1 MIATVVLAAGR
12 SERFGSPKLLAEW
25 WGRPLVERAL
35 EIAPPGLKVAVVGT
49 HTAKL
54 LPVFQ
59 AHGFQCIRNPKPAQG
74 QSSSLRLALDVMPAE
89 VDAVLVLLGDAPA
102 VPPAVIERM
111 LTAYRRLNCA
121 VTSSYEDRTAPP
133 VIIPRADWDKIAAT
147 GDSPGAALDPVAID
161 MSDLL
166 DGGEDVDTPE
176 DLFALSARR
185 AGVDLL
191 EPADQAA
198 LDARLDDPEPF
209 AVRLRRRNTAGSE
222 RLAVTPLA
230 LEKLAIEHFRGTEVI
245 ARVGDEY
252 VSSGWPGSERAA
264 RARAARPSPNR
275 PRASAAAS

>member
-35 EIAPPGLKVAVVGT
+35 EIAPPGPRVAVIGT

-54 LPVFQ
+54 LPIFQ
-59 AHGFQCIRNPKPAQG
+59 AHGFQCVRNSKPAQG
-74 QSSSLRLALDVMPAE
+74 QSSSLRLALDVMPAQ

-102 VPPAVIERM
+102 VPPVVVDRI
-111 LTAYRRLNCA
+111 LTEYRRLNCA
-121 VTSSYEDRTAPP
+121 VTAEFADRTAPP
-133 VIIPRADWDKIAAT
+133 IVIPRADWDKIAAT
-147 GDSPGAALDPVAID
+147 GDNPGQALDPVAID

-166 DGGEDVDTPE
+166 EGDEDVDTPE
-176 DLFALSARR
+176 DLFALAARR
-185 AGVDLL
+185 ARVELL
-191 EPADQAA
+191 EPADQSA
-198 LDARLDDPEPF
+198 LDARLDDPDPF

-252 VSSGWPGSERAA
+252 VALLG
-264 RARAARPSPNR
+264 
-275 PRASAAAS
+275 

>member
-35 EIAPPGLKVAVVGT
+35 EVAPPGPRVAVVGT

-54 LPVFQ
+54 LPLFQ
-59 AHGFQCIRNPKPAQG
+59 AHGFQCVRNPKPQRG
-74 QSSSLRLALDVMPAE
+74 QSSSLRLALDAMPAQ

-102 VPPAVIERM
+102 VPPTVIDRI
-111 LTAYRRLNCA
+111 LVAYRRLNCA
-121 VTSSYEDRTAPP
+121 VTASYVDRTAPP
-133 VIIPRADWDKIAAT
+133 VVIPRADWDRIDAE
-147 GDSPGAALDPVAID
+147 GDSPGAHLEPVAID

-166 DGGEDVDTPE
+166 EGGEDVDTPD
-176 DLFALSARR
+176 DLFRLAARR

-191 EPADQAA
+191 DPADRAE
-198 LDARLDDPEPF
+198 LDARLDDPAPF
-209 AVRLRRRNTAGSE
+209 AVRLRRRSTAGAE

-230 LEKLAIEHFRGTEVI
+230 LEKLAIEHFRGMEPI

-252 VSSGWPGSERAA
+252 VALLG
-264 RARAARPSPNR
+264 
-275 PRASAAAS
+275 

>member
-35 EIAPPGLKVAVVGT
+35 EVAPAGPRIAVVGT

-54 LPVFQ
+54 LPLFQ
-59 AHGFQCIRNPKPAQG
+59 AHGFQCVRNPKPAQG
-74 QSSSLRLALDVMPAE
+74 QSSSLRLALDVMPAQ

-102 VPPAVIERM
+102 VPTTVVDRI

-121 VTSSYEDRTAPP
+121 VTSSYDDRTAPP
-133 VIIPRADWDKIAAT
+133 VVIPRADWDKIDAT
-147 GDSPGAALDPVAID
+147 GDSPGANLAPVAID

-176 DLFALSARR
+176 DLFRLAAHR
-185 AGVDLL
+185 AGVELV

-198 LDARLDDPEPF
+198 LDARLDDAIPF
-209 AVRLRRRNTAGSE
+209 AVRLRRRNTAGAD

-230 LEKLAIEHFRGTEVI
+230 LEKLAIEHFRGMEQI

-252 VSSGWPGSERAA
+252 VALLG
-264 RARAARPSPNR
+264 
-275 PRASAAAS
+275 

>member
-35 EIAPPGLKVAVVGT
+35 EIAPPGPRVAVVGT

-54 LPVFQ
+54 LPLFQ
-59 AHGFQCIRNPKPAQG
+59 AHGFQCVRNPKPAQG
-74 QSSSLRLALDVMPAE
+74 QSSSLRLALDVMPAQ

-102 VPPAVIERM
+102 VPPVVVDRI
-111 LTAYRRLNCA
+111 LTEYRRLNCA
-121 VTSSYEDRTAPP
+121 VTAEFGDRTAPP
-133 VIIPRADWDKIAAT
+133 IVIPRADWDKIAAT
-147 GDSPGAALDPVAID
+147 GDNPGQALEPVAID

-166 DGGEDVDTPE
+166 EGDEDVDTPE
-176 DLFALSARR
+176 DLFALAARR
-185 AGVDLL
+185 ARVELL
-191 EPADQAA
+191 EPADQSI
-198 LDARLDDPEPF
+198 LDARLDDPDPF

-252 VSSGWPGSERAA
+252 VALLG
-264 RARAARPSPNR
+264 
-275 PRASAAAS
+275 

>member
-35 EIAPPGLKVAVVGT
+35 EIAPPGPRVAVVGT

-54 LPVFQ
+54 LPLFQ
-59 AHGFQCIRNPKPAQG
+59 AHGFQCVRNPKPAQG
-74 QSSSLRLALDVMPAE
+74 QSSSL
-89 VDAVLVLLGDAPA
+89 LGDAPA
-102 VPPAVIERM
+102 VPPVVVDRI
-111 LTAYRRLNCA
+111 LTEYRRLNCA
-121 VTSSYEDRTAPP
+121 VTAEFGDRTAPP
-133 VIIPRADWDKIAAT
+133 IVIPRADWDKIAAT
-147 GDSPGAALDPVAID
+147 GDNPGQALEPVAID

-166 DGGEDVDTPE
+166 EGDEDVDTPE
-176 DLFALSARR
+176 DLFALAARR
-185 AGVDLL
+185 ARVELL
-191 EPADQAA
+191 EPADQSI
-198 LDARLDDPEPF
+198 LDARLDDPDPF

-252 VSSGWPGSERAA
+252 VALLG
-264 RARAARPSPNR
+264 
-275 PRASAAAS
+275 

>member
-35 EIAPPGLKVAVVGT
+35 EIAPPGPRVAVVGT

-54 LPVFQ
+54 LPLFQ

-74 QSSSLRLALDVMPAE
+74 QSSSLRLALDAMPAQ

-102 VPPAVIERM
+102 VPTAVVERV
-111 LTAYRRLNCA
+111 LTAHRRLNCA
-121 VTSSYEDRTAPP
+121 VTASYDDRTAPP
-133 VIIPRADWDKIAAT
+133 VVIPRADWDRIDAT
-147 GDSPGAALDPVAID
+147 GDSPGAHLEPVPID

-176 DLFALSARR
+176 DLFRLAARR
-185 AGVDLL
+185 AGVELL
-191 EPADQAA
+191 EPADQGE
-198 LDARLDDPEPF
+198 LDARLDDPAPF
-209 AVRLRRRNTAGSE
+209 AVRLRRRNTAGSD

-230 LEKLAIEHFRGTEVI
+230 LEKLAIEHFRGTESI

-252 VSSGWPGSERAA
+252 VALLG
-264 RARAARPSPNR
+264 
-275 PRASAAAS
+275 

>member
-35 EIAPPGLKVAVVGT
+35 EIAPPGLKVAVIST
-49 HTAKL
+49 PTAKL
-54 LPVFQ
+54 LPLFQ

-89 VDAVLVLLGDAPA
+89 VEAVLVLLGDAPA
-102 VPPAVIERM
+102 VPTTVVDRV

-121 VTSSYEDRTAPP
+121 VTASYEDRTAPP
-133 VIIPRADWDKIAAT
+133 VVIPRADWDRIAAT
-147 GDSPGAALDPVAID
+147 GDRPGEALDPQPID

-166 DGGEDVDTPE
+166 SGGEDVDTPE
-176 DLFALSARR
+176 DLFRLAALR
-185 AGVDLL
+185 AGVELI
-191 EPADQAA
+191 EPMNTSE
-198 LDARLDDPEPF
+198 LDSRLDDPEPF
-209 AVRLRRRNTAGSE
+209 AVRLRRRNSATAE
-222 RLAVTPLA
+222 RPSVTPLA

-252 VSSGWPGSERAA
+252 VGLLG
-264 RARAARPSPNR
+264 
-275 PRASAAAS
+275 

>member
-35 EIAPPGLKVAVVGT
+35 EIAPPGLRIAVVGT

-54 LPVFQ
+54 LPVFL

-102 VPPAVIERM
+102 VPPAVVDRV

-121 VTSSYEDRTAPP
+121 VTAQYDDRTAPP
-133 VIIPRADWDKIAAT
+133 VVIPRADWDRIAAT
-147 GDSPGAALDPVAID
+147 GDSPGEALEPVAVD
-161 MSDLL
+161 MTDLL
-166 DGGEDVDTPE
+166 EGGEDVDTPE
-176 DLFALSARR
+176 DLFRLAAHR
-185 AGVDLL
+185 AGVELI
-191 EPADQAA
+191 EPMDTAV
-198 LDARLDDPEPF
+198 LDARLDDPAPF
-209 AVRLRRRNTAGSE
+209 AVRLRRRASASAE
-222 RLAVTPLA
+222 RPSVTPLA
-230 LEKLAIEHFRGTEVI
+230 LEKLAIEHFRGSEVI

-252 VSSGWPGSERAA
+252 VALLG
-264 RARAARPSPNR
+264 
-275 PRASAAAS
+275 

>member
-35 EIAPPGLKVAVVGT
+35 EIAPPGPRVAVVGT

-54 LPVFQ
+54 LPLFQ
-59 AHGFQCIRNPKPAQG
+59 AHGFQCVRNPKPAQG
-74 QSSSLRLALDVMPAE
+74 QSSSLRLALDAMPAQ

-102 VPPAVIERM
+102 VPTTVVDRV

-121 VTSSYEDRTAPP
+121 VTASYDDRSAPP
-133 VIIPRADWDKIAAT
+133 VVIPRSDWEHIAAT
-147 GDSPGAALDPVAID
+147 GDSPGATLDPVPID

-166 DGGEDVDTPE
+166 EGGEDVDTPE
-176 DLFALSARR
+176 DLFALAARR
-185 AGVDLL
+185 AGVELL
-191 EPADQAA
+191 EPAEQAA
-198 LDARLDDPEPF
+198 LDARLDDPTPF
-209 AVRLRRRNTAGSE
+209 AVRLRRRNTAGSD

-230 LEKLAIEHFRGTEVI
+230 LEKLAIEHFRGTEPI

-252 VSSGWPGSERAA
+252 VALLG
-264 RARAARPSPNR
+264 
-275 PRASAAAS
+275 

>member
-1 MIATVVLAAGR
+1 
-12 SERFGSPKLLAEW
+12 
-25 WGRPLVERAL
+25 
-35 EIAPPGLKVAVVGT
+35 
-49 HTAKL
+49 
-54 LPVFQ
+54 
-59 AHGFQCIRNPKPAQG
+59 
-74 QSSSLRLALDVMPAE
+74 
-89 VDAVLVLLGDAPA
+89 
-102 VPPAVIERM
+102 
-111 LTAYRRLNCA
+111 
-121 VTSSYEDRTAPP
+121 
-133 VIIPRADWDKIAAT
+133 
-147 GDSPGAALDPVAID
+147 

-252 VSSGWPGSERAA
+252 VALLG
-264 RARAARPSPNR
+264 
-275 PRASAAAS
+275 

>member
-102 VPPAVIERM
+102 VPPTVIERM

-121 VTSSYEDRTAPP
+121 VTSSYDDRTAPP
-133 VIIPRADWDKIAAT
+133 VVIPRADWDKIAAT
-147 GDSPGAALDPVAID
+147 GDNPGEALD
-161 MSDLL
+161 
-166 DGGEDVDTPE
+166 PE
-176 DLFALSARR
+176 DLFRLAARR
-185 AGVDLL
+185 AGVELI
-191 EPADQAA
+191 EPMDTAL

-209 AVRLRRRNTAGSE
+209 AVRLRRRASATAE
-222 RLAVTPLA
+222 RPSVTPLA

-252 VSSGWPGSERAA
+252 VALLG
-264 RARAARPSPNR
+264 
-275 PRASAAAS
+275 

>member
-74 QSSSLRLALDVMPAE
+74 QSSSLRLALDVMPAD

-102 VPPAVIERM
+102 VPPTVIERM

-121 VTSSYEDRTAPP
+121 VTSSYDDRTAPP
-133 VIIPRADWDKIAAT
+133 VVIPRADWDKIAAT
-147 GDSPGAALDPVAID
+147 GDNPGEALDPVAID

-176 DLFALSARR
+176 DLFRLAARR
-185 AGVDLL
+185 AGVELI
-191 EPADQAA
+191 EPMDTAL

-209 AVRLRRRNTAGSE
+209 AVRLRRRASATAE
-222 RLAVTPLA
+222 RPSVTPLA

-252 VSSGWPGSERAA
+252 VALLG
-264 RARAARPSPNR
+264 
-275 PRASAAAS
+275 

>member
-35 EIAPPGLKVAVVGT
+35 EVAPPGPRVAVVGT

-54 LPVFQ
+54 LPLFQ
-59 AHGFQCIRNPKPAQG
+59 AHGFQCVRNPKPALG
-74 QSSSLRLALDVMPAE
+74 QSSSLRLALDVMPAQIE
-89 VDAVLVLLGDAPA
+89 AVLVLMGDVPA
-102 VPPAVIERM
+102 VPPTVVERI

-121 VTSSYEDRTAPP
+121 VTSSYDDHTAPP
-133 VIIPRADWDKIAAT
+133 VVIPRSDWDRIDAT
-147 GDSPGAALDPVAID
+147 GDNPGAKLEPVPID

-176 DLFALSARR
+176 DLFRLASRR
-185 AGVDLL
+185 AGVELV

-198 LDARLDDPEPF
+198 LDARLDDPVPF
-209 AVRLRRRNTAGSE
+209 AVRLRRRNTAGSD

-230 LEKLAIEHFRGTEVI
+230 LEKLAIEHFRGMEQI

-252 VSSGWPGSERAA
+252 VALLG
-264 RARAARPSPNR
+264 
-275 PRASAAAS
+275 

>member
-35 EIAPPGLKVAVVGT
+35 EIAPPGLKVAVIST
-49 HTAKL
+49 PTAKL
-54 LPVFQ
+54 LPLFQ

-89 VDAVLVLLGDAPA
+89 VEAVLVLLGDAPA
-102 VPPAVIERM
+102 VPTTVVDRV

-121 VTSSYEDRTAPP
+121 VTASYEDRTAPP
-133 VIIPRADWDKIAAT
+133 VVMPRADWDRIAAT
-147 GDSPGAALDPVAID
+147 GDRPGEALDPQPID

-166 DGGEDVDTPE
+166 SGGEDVDTPE
-176 DLFALSARR
+176 DLFRLAALR
-185 AGVDLL
+185 AGVELI
-191 EPADQAA
+191 EPMSTSE
-198 LDARLDDPEPF
+198 LDSRLDDPEPF
-209 AVRLRRRNTAGSE
+209 AVRLRRRNSATAE
-222 RLAVTPLA
+222 RPSVTPLA

-252 VSSGWPGSERAA
+252 VGLLG
-264 RARAARPSPNR
+264 
-275 PRASAAAS
+275 